1 MNVGKKILCIAASLC
16 LICESM
22 FGGGTVNAKTTTVKL
37 NISKK
42 TIKVGSSFR
51 LKVRGSTSGKTVL
64 KWKSSNKKVAVV
76 SSKGKVTGKKAG
88 KANIIVKV
96 AGKKGKAV
104 CKVTVQKKKA
114 GSTAKPEQTTSAPG
128 STDISVSSAPSATK
142 TPLTTETPS
151 TTSPAAT
158 EAPSSGPKTADPS
171 VLVVSQSLVE
181 IDGVTMTAY
190 LINKNYNGRISVS
203 LNGKSYT
210 YSDEISGK
218 DLLLMLKKSYT
229 PNAPKMNHD
238 QTISLYRGEG
248 EEYWTVADL
257 ELNKQYYL
265 KADRTNTLD
274 PSWAD
279 CGVIYVKGDVRTE
292 MGFQTITQ

>member
-22 FGGGTVNAKTTTVKL
+22 FGGSTVNAKTTTIKL
-37 NISKK
+37 NTSKK
-42 TIKVGSSFR
+42 TITVGSSFR
-51 LKVRGSTSGKTVL
+51 LKVKRRVSGKTVI
-64 KWKSSNKKVAVV
+64 KWKSSNKKVATV

-88 KANIIVKV
+88 KANITVKV

-114 GSTAKPEQTTSAPG
+114 GATTKPEQTTSAPG

-190 LINKNYNGRISVS
+190 LINENYYGRISVS

>member
-22 FGGGTVNAKTTTVKL
+22 FGGSTVNAKTTTIKL
-37 NISKK
+37 NTSKK
-42 TIKVGSSFR
+42 TITVGSSFR
-51 LKVRGSTSGKTVL
+51 LKVKRRVSGKTVI
-64 KWKSSNKKVAVV
+64 KWKSSNKKVATV

-88 KANIIVKV
+88 KANITVKV

-114 GSTAKPEQTTSAPG
+114 GATTKPEQTTSAPD
-128 STDISVSSAPSATK
+128 STDISTSSAPSATK
-142 TPLTTETPS
+142 TPLITETPS
-151 TTSPAAT
+151 
-158 EAPSSGPKTADPS
+158 SSPKTADSS

-190 LINKNYNGRISVS
+190 LINENYYGRISVS

-218 DLLLMLKKSYT
+218 DLLVVLKNYYT
-229 PNAPKMNHD
+229 PNAPKMNHN
-238 QTISLYRGEG
+238 QTISLYREEG
-248 EEYWTVADL
+248 EEYWTIADL
-257 ELNKQYYL
+257 VLNKEYYL
-265 KADRTNTLD
+265 KADRTNSLD
-274 PSWAD
+274 SSWAD
-279 CGVIYVKGDVRTE
+279 CGVIYVKGDVSAE
-292 MGFQTITQ
+292 MGFQTNIQ